1 LVSLADISPNTILD
15 ALRCNKPFILTK
27 ENGLDRLKDIAILVD
42 PKNEDE
48 IKEKILWLSDK
59 ENYLS
64 QKKKIESFSF
74 THSWEEMAN
83 EFINLFKKI

>member
-1 LVSLADISPNTILD
+1 V
-15 ALRCNKPFILTK
+15 
-27 ENGLDRLKDIAILVD
+27 
-42 PKNEDE
+42 
-48 IKEKILWLSDK
+48 LSDK